1 MESLRNR
8 VEAASRD
15 FARRISQGEGG
26 LTVARARAAWFDAEV
41 RALWEPRGG
50 TTESIALVA
59 VGSWGRG
66 MLSLGSD
73 LDLRIVTP
81 SNLDRD
87 RASTAVD
94 ALLYPLWDS
103 GASIGHQVFS
113 VDEGLTALA
122 EDFVLRTAMLDAR
135 LVSGSEA
142 PLAALRARELPLDRL
157 VADLEN
163 EAAARH
169 ERFGGT
175 VYLLEPDLKS
185 SPGGLR
191 DLDAMRWLATARF
204 ALRSDV
210 WRSLVQIGALLPR
223 EADEL
228 VEAETFLWEL
238 RQRLHV
244 HAGRRSER
252 LTFEAQEAIAGALS
266 YGEGA
271 LGAELLMQDYYG
283 HARSI
288 RSATTS
294 LMHRLAP
301 QAPRRGKPVEVDLGR
316 GLRLFDGQVTLS
328 DRSVLQ
334 ADPAIAL
341 RVYLTA
347 AERQAPVL
355 GYARDAIVQA
365 LSDDTFAEKLRA
377 SEEAG
382 PLFIR
387 LVTWVAEVQARA
399 QQGPRTGIVLSEL
412 HDMGLLLA
420 MIPEFRPVTGRAH
433 HDVYHVYTVDVHS
446 VRAVSMLA
454 ALCRGDL
461 AATFP
466 LATRLA
472 AEMSRPRVTF
482 MAALLHDV
490 GKGYPD
496 AEGSR
501 KNHSASGADLCQVI
515 LPRLGMVAEE
525 VRAVAGL
532 TASHLSMYHTATRR
546 DLDDE
551 QTLSDFA
558 TAFRFKDAK
567 EPPSAD
573 LQRESLRELYLLTVV
588 DIASTSPTA
597 MTSWKAKMLDEL
609 YYRTDAFLA
618 GARSERAPTGRED
631 LVRAVQELLSDQTS
645 KEDAARF
652 VEGMPAR
659 YFAANDAKNTAWHA
673 GVSARRGAEVAHAEW
688 RAADSEEYFE
698 VCVVADDM
706 PGLLARIAAAFTGAR
721 LDVLS
726 AQVYSRTNGGQ
737 GKSRG
742 SSEAVDT
749 FWVRSRA
756 QGAQGRTHA
765 APEPLQAFLP
775 LLKKLCSG
783 EADASQVVT
792 GRMQSHSPWRER
804 PAPTV
809 ATEVVIDDLASSRFT
824 VIEVFAQDRPG
835 LLYAIASALTDLGL
849 RISSSKVNTE
859 GNKVADIFYVTGEDG
874 QRIPPADFSRVRER
888 LLLAIAEP
896 PKFVQSRAS
905 I

>member
-1 MESLRNR
+1 MESSSR
-8 VEAASRD
+8 EFAA
-15 FARRISQGEGG
+15 RITRGEGG
-26 LTVARARAAWFDAEV
+26 LVVARARAEWFDAAV
-41 RALWEPRGG
+41 RELCAAGEDLDRA
-50 TTESIALVA
+50 SIALIA

-66 MLSLGSD
+66 LLSLGSD
-73 LDLRIVTP
+73 LDLRIVTL
-81 SNLDRD
+81 SSTDRE
-87 RASTAVD
+87 RAAAVVD

-103 GASIGHQVFS
+103 GASVGHQVFS
-113 VDEGLTALA
+113 VDEGLAGLS
-122 EDFVLRTAMLDAR
+122 EDFALRTALLDAR
-135 LVSGSEA
+135 LISGSEH
-142 PLAALRARELPLDRL
+142 PLTRLRERELPLDRL
-157 VADLEN
+157 VADLDD
-163 EAAARH
+163 EAATRH

-185 SPGGLR
+185 SPGGMR
-191 DLDAMRWLATARF
+191 DLDGMRWLATARF
-204 ALRSDV
+204 ALRNDI

-228 VEAETFLWEL
+228 VQAETFLWEL

-252 LTFEAQEAIAGALS
+252 LTFEAQESIAEALS
-266 YGEGA
+266 FGEGA
-271 LGAELLMQDYYG
+271 LGAERLMQEYYR

-288 RSATTS
+288 RGASAS

-301 QAPRRGKPVEVDLGR
+301 QAPRRGKPVEVELGR

-328 DRSVLQ
+328 DRALLTT
-334 ADPAIAL
+334 DPAIAL
-341 RVYLTA
+341 RVYLAA

-365 LSDDTFAEKLRA
+365 LSDDAFAENLRA
-377 SEEAG
+377 SDEAG
-382 PLFIR
+382 YLFVR
-387 LVTWVAEVQARA
+387 LATWVAEVQTRDQARA
-399 QQGPRTGIVLSEL
+399 GTVLSEL
-412 HDMGLLLA
+412 HDVGLLLA

-433 HDVYHVYTVDVHS
+433 HDIYHVYTVDVHS

-461 AATFP
+461 ATSFP

-472 AEMSRPRVTF
+472 AEMARPRVAF

-501 KNHSASGADLCQVI
+501 KNHSASGADLCKVI
-515 LPRLGMVAEE
+515 LPRLGLATDE
-525 VRAVAGL
+525 VHAVAGL
-532 TASHLSMYHTATRR
+532 TASHLLMYHTATRR

-551 QTLSDFA
+551 RTLSDFA
-558 TAFRFKDAK
+558 SAIRYK
-567 EPPSAD
+567 ERSEPASPD
-573 LQRESLRELYLLTVV
+573 LEREALRELYLLTVV

-618 GARSERAPTGRED
+618 GARSERAPTGREE
-631 LVRAVQELLSDQTS
+631 LVRAVQALLPDDVSR
-645 KEDAARF
+645 EIAARF

-659 YFAANDAKNTAWHA
+659 YFAANDAGSTAWHA
-673 GVSARRGAEVAHAEW
+673 GVSSRRGVEVAHAEW
-688 RAADSEEYFE
+688 RPGESEEFFE
-698 VCVVADDM
+698 VCVVADDR
-706 PGLLARIAAAFTGAR
+706 PGLLARIAAAFTAAR

-726 AQVYSRTNGGQ
+726 AQVYSRAHGNAH
-737 GKSRG
+737 
-742 SSEAVDT
+742 EAVDT
-749 FWVRSRA
+749 FWVRSK
-756 QGAQGRTHA
+756 GHGRTGA
-765 APEPLQAFLP
+765 APEPLSAFLP
-775 LLKKLCSG
+775 LLRKLCLG
-783 EADASQVVT
+783 EADAGEIVAS
-792 GRMQSHSPWRER
+792 RMQSASPWRER

-809 ATEVVIDDLASSRFT
+809 ASDVVLDDLASSRFT
-824 VIEVFAQDRPG
+824 VVEVFAQDRPG

-859 GNKVADIFYVTGEDG
+859 GNKVADIFYVTGADG
-874 QRIPPADFSRVRER
+874 QRLPVSEHAEVRKR
-888 LLLAIAEP
+888 LLVAIAEP
-896 PKFVQSRAS
+896 PKFGQSRAS